1 MFIAYSTERVPVR
14 LTEERWNHIWRRHP
28 ELAGL
33 EKRVLATIESPE
45 TVLLGDYGEKLA
57 VRFYKT
63 TPLTSKYMVVAYKEH
78 NESDGFVVT
87 AYLSRKVADWRQILW
102 KR

>member
-1 MFIAYSTERVPVR
+1 MFIAYSTERVHVR
-14 LTEERWNHIWRRHP
+14 LTEERWNHICRRHS
-28 ELAGL
+28 ELAGQ

-45 TVLLGDYGEKLA
+45 TVLRGDYGEKLA

-63 TPLTSKYMVVAYKEH
+63 TPLTSKYMVVAYKEL

-87 AYLSRKVADWRQILW
+87 AYFSRKVADWRQILW